1 MVGGEQEHRVGQQRL
16 HRLQQ
21 AADLIVDEVDHPVV
35 GRLTAAAVV
44 LVQID
49 VPGVGADA
57 LARHGHARHV
67 QRPFAHRR
75 LRQVAIDVAVVVV
88 PRRRERRV
96 RIDERQVEEERLRVV
111 AVLQEVDGA
120 VDHPERVQQLLRQV
134 VRTAHP
140 GVGRDPVRVAR
151 MAVAH
156 AAIDQPLGVVAGVAV
171 IGDLHVL
178 EPVAPAA
185 RSAPAHVALADHLG
199 LVAGG
204 GQLAC
209 QQVRRRPIG
218 VGAHADRTVG
228 RRRRAAHHGT
238 PRRHAARALG
248 IGVREARSLG
258 GQPVEIRGLQ
268 HRVARD
274 AQGVAALLVGE
285 NQDDVGPVARHGR
298 ECISTG
304 RSSTSPTGAR

>member
-1 MVGGEQEHRVGQQRL
+1 MSSTVDQILQADRGWRHDPGTERCAFRTADDERHPRRPLVRPAFAEHVMVPEHHSMVGGEQEHRVGQQRL

-35 GRLTAAAVV
+35 GGLTAAAVV
-44 LVQID
+44 FVQID

-75 LRQVAIDVAVVVV
+75 LRQVAVDVAVVVV

-111 AVLQEVDGA
+111 AVLQEADGA

-156 AAIDQPLGVVAGVAV
+156 AAIGQPLGVVAGVAV
-171 IGDLHVL
+171 VGDLHVL

-185 RSAPAHVALADHLG
+185 RSAPAL
-199 LVAGG
+199 LVEIANDTRHAFGG
-204 GQLAC
+204 SPLVDGVTAKNGQLR
-209 QQVRRRPIG
+209 QLPN
-218 VGAHADRTVG
+218 
-228 RRRRAAHHGT
+228 
-238 PRRHAARALG
+238 
-248 IGVREARSLG
+248 
-258 GQPVEIRGLQ
+258 LQ
-268 HRVARD
+268 F
-274 AQGVAALLVGE
+274 Q
-285 NQDDVGPVARHGR
+285 
-298 ECISTG
+298 
-304 RSSTSPTGAR
+304 TS